1 MFLIIK
7 MFNVPSH
14 KNVHKHG
21 QNNTWLTIGSMNS
34 KTISMLAVKDKV
46 SLKYFHPAPIL
57 SVFLQ

>member
-14 KNVHKHG
+14 NNVHKHG
-21 QNNTWLTIGSMNS
+21 QNNTWLTVGSMNS
-34 KTISMLAVKDKV
+34 KTIYMPTVKDTISQK
-46 SLKYFHPAPIL
+46 KFHPTPIL